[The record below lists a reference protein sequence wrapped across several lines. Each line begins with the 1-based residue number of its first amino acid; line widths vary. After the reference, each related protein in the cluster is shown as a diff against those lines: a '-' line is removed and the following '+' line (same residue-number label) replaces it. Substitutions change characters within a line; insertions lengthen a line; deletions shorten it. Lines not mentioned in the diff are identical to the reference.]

1 MISLTVSR
9 GDWRTGSI
17 PELPLLRMQK
27 FKIEKGWE
35 MKEIKKCLTDKSIV
49 NQALKDLEITV
60 TKDKEVIM
68 SLSGDEVILKNGYEV
83 TVNQLS

>member
-1 MISLTVSR
+1 
-9 GDWRTGSI
+9 
-17 PELPLLRMQK
+17 
-27 FKIEKGWE
+27 